1 MFTGAPVCL
10 SNIWVSEARCVVLRN
25 PNPMFAHS
33 NSLAA
38 VRDCRKQNSTGP
50 YRPLFTTMLDG
61 LEHKGSKQCGLD
73 CLGQSV
79 KHSLLYFESIR
90 IQEDIDLLSD
100 INS

>member
-1 MFTGAPVCL
+1 
-10 SNIWVSEARCVVLRN
+10 
-25 PNPMFAHS
+25 
-33 NSLAA
+33 
-38 VRDCRKQNSTGP
+38 
-50 YRPLFTTMLDG
+50 MLDG

-100 INS
+100 IKS